1 MIKSLIALI
10 VLTLV
15 EIIVFNY
22 YIKHLK
28 QKKYTQSVRELGPQS
43 HFKKTGTPTAGGIII
58 ILFFIID
65 YIVLKIINNYIFN
78 FDDLIIILTAIL
90 FSILGLLDDFKI
102 IKQNKNDG
110 LKPSVKIIIECLFV
124 FIIYLLL
131 ILNNYNN
138 HLKLFNLEVD
148 LGIFSIVFVM
158 FYIIAWSNSF
168 NLTDGLDGL
177 ASNLSLCVLLGMF
190 IIGKYEKNQVLVLTS
205 ICLFTTIIAF
215 LIFNFHPALVFMGN
229 VGSHAL
235 GSIIAVCGI
244 LSKSEIILAIMGLV
258 FVFETISVIIQV
270 LYYKKTKGKRLFK
283 MAPFHHHLELTGYNE
298 NSISLIM
305 VLISILLMIIG
316 IILWR
321 I

>member
-78 FDDLIIILTAIL
+78 FNDLIIILTAIL

-110 LKPSVKIIIECLFV
+110 LKPSIKIIIECLFV

-138 HLKLFNLEVD
+138 HLKLFNLEID
-148 LGIFSIVFVM
+148 LGIFSIIFVM
-158 FYIIAWSNSF
+158 FYIIAWSNSY